1 MRDLAVAL
9 KERGEAVTVLA
20 GGGGVLFDAIEEK
33 GVDCH
38 KLENLVH
45 PIHPV
50 RDLAAYREIG
60 AVLRDLTP
68 DLVTTHSNKAG
79 LLGRLAARSLRIPVI
94 HTSHG
99 FLFSGRE
106 SSAAGLFY
114 RFMEKFAAGAADKVI
129 VVAESEYS
137 LAERLG
143 VIAVSKMAV
152 VQNGLPDCSPPVLAD
167 PGIDPPQLIMVA
179 RFADPKDQQTL
190 LQALGMLKKLK
201 WALTLVGD
209 GAGRRD
215 AEELSAELGIK
226 DRVNFTGV
234 CEDVLGLLADSQ
246 VFILS
251 SKREGFPLSILEAMR
266 VGLPVVAADVGG
278 VREAVEEGQSG
289 FLFPPGDADRLEE
302 QLRRLLED
310 PLLRKRM
317 GQAGRERFLKNF
329 TLDQMF
335 EKTLSVYKSVVNPK

>member
-20 GGGGVLFDAIEEK
+20 GGGGVLFDALEDK
-33 GVDCH
+33 GVDCR

-50 RDLAAYREIG
+50 RDLAAYKEIR

-79 LLGRLAARSLRIPVI
+79 LLGRLAARSLGIPVI

-99 FLFSGRE
+99 LLFSGRE
-106 SSAAGLFY
+106 SSAPGLFY
-114 RFMEKFAAGAADKVI
+114 RFVEKFAAGAADKVI

-143 VIAVSKMAV
+143 VISSSKMV
-152 VQNGLPDCSPPVLAD
+152 LVHNGLPDCSPPVLAD

-179 RFADPKDQQTL
+179 RFADPKDHYTL
-190 LQALGMLKKLK
+190 LKALVRLKDLN
-201 WALTLVGD
+201 WTLTLVGD
-209 GAGRRD
+209 GTGRRD
-215 AEELSAELGIK
+215 AEELSAELDIK

-234 CEDVLGLLADSQ
+234 REDVFRLLADSQ

-278 VREAVEEGQSG
+278 VCEAVEEGQSG
-289 FLFPPGDADRLEE
+289 FLFPPGDADRLAEK
-302 QLRRLLED
+302 LRRLLGD

-317 GQAGRERFLKNF
+317 GRAGRESFLKNF
-329 TLDQMF
+329 TLDQMVD
-335 EKTLSVYKSVVNPK
+335 KTISVYKSVANLK